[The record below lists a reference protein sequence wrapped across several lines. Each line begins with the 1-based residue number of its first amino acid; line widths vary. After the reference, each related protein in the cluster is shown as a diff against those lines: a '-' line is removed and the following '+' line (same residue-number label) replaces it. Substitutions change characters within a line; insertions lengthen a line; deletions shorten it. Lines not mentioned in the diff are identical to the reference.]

1 MHFFRLHFSGEQLLQ
16 LRELLRILLGKKL
29 LCLRKLYML
38 QRIRKL
44 RFIKKYVD
52 CYLSVCKGIPGKD
65 ILAILSAV
73 YFVIIIMDWDLD
85 KKVRSLI

>member
-1 MHFFRLHFSGEQLLQ
+1 
-16 LRELLRILLGKKL
+16 
-29 LCLRKLYML
+29 ML
-38 QRIRKL
+38 QRTRKL

-52 CYLSVCKGIPGKD
+52 GYLSVCKGIPEKD
-65 ILAILSAV
+65 ISAILSAV